1 MAQAAR
7 RSGIPVVPP
16 TSDELPPL
24 VEAKLGVPRLR
35 PQTLPRPRLVRS
47 LGGATGAP
55 LTLVSAPP
63 GYGKTTAVRAWCA
76 SRASPSAWVTLD
88 TRDNDPNRMWR
99 YVATAVDGIRGGL
112 GRGALQRLPRTGG
125 SIESAIDELTNA
137 LASYGEECVI
147 VLDDAHTVTDPDCLA
162 CLDYFVEHLPDA
174 AHLVMITRSDP
185 PLRLAR
191 LRSRRALVELRADE
205 LAFTSAEARSLL
217 VDGAGLTLEPQ
228 EVETLRSRTE
238 GWPAALVLA
247 AIWLDS
253 VGDPS
258 GAIREFGG
266 NQSFVADYL
275 TQEVLQSLDPDMRAF
290 LLRTSVLGRFTAE
303 MCDAVLD
310 RSDSAAVL
318 ARLERA
324 NFLVTRLDH
333 GRWYRIHSLFAEFAA
348 FELAAIDPA
357 AERVLNRRA
366 AEWLYAQRRPVE
378 AAEHAARAGEYE
390 LVARLLA
397 EHHLV
402 LIRTGGARTLLQW
415 VREIP
420 DEQLLGYPS
429 LIVAAATATTMLGQ
443 STLERRRLL
452 GLAARSKARFPDRCG
467 PYVEASAEMVRAA
480 AVDGDV
486 EEAVLAGRRAVE
498 LAEALADDALVASL
512 GAYAHALYFARELD
526 DAWTAALRAVEHPQA
541 ESRPPGHAFARSTLA
556 LVAAEQGR
564 LASARI
570 HAEKARSILAG
581 VGSRRS
587 WLGAHASA
595 AFGLVLAGEGHLA
608 EAERELATAQHLFSD
623 EVATL
628 HQAWVLLHLARVRC
642 RRGRLDEADAAV
654 RAAREVMGELPECGS
669 LSALSWEV
677 ESALAEAT
685 IRADSGK
692 LLTAPSDAE
701 FAVLRLLDSDL
712 SVTTIA
718 KGLYLSPNTVRS
730 HTRALYRKLGVNSRA
745 GAVAR
750 AESLGLLEQTRSRM

>member
-1 MAQAAR
+1 MLPRRDGANGKTERNPRGSAHQRR
-7 RSGIPVVPP
+7 RSHLWWRP
-16 TSDELPPL
+16 SSAFLACE
-24 VEAKLGVPRLR
+24 

-47 LGGATGAP
+47 LEGAAGAP

-76 SRASPSAWVTLD
+76 SRARPSAWVTLD

-125 SIESAIDELTNA
+125 PIESAIDELTNA

-174 AHLVMITRSDP
+174 ARLVMITRSDP

-258 GAIREFGG
+258 EAIREFGG
-266 NQSFVADYL
+266 NQGFVADYL
-275 TQEVLQSLDPDMRAF
+275 TQEVLQSLDPEMRAF

-310 RSDSAAVL
+310 RSDSAVVL

-324 NFLVTRLDH
+324 NFLVTRLEH
-333 GRWYRIHSLFAEFAA
+333 GRWYRIHSLFAEFAG
-348 FELAAIDPA
+348 FELAAIDPG

-402 LIRTGGARTLLQW
+402 LIRTGEARTLLQW

-467 PYVEASAEMVRAA
+467 PYVEATAEMVRAA

-486 EEAVLAGRRAVE
+486 AEAVLAGRRAVE

-512 GAYAHALYFARELD
+512 GAYAHALYFARRARRRLD
-526 DAWTAALRAVEHPQA
+526 GSPQGGGASAGGAAGR
-541 ESRPPGHAFARSTLA
+541 PGHAFARSTLA

-595 AFGLVLAGEGHLA
+595 ALGLVLAGEGHLA
-608 EAERELATAQHLFSD
+608 EAERELAS
-623 EVATL
+623 
-628 HQAWVLLHLARVRC
+628 
-642 RRGRLDEADAAV
+642 AA
-654 RAAREVMGELPECGS
+654 AS
-669 LSALSWEV
+669 LQ
-677 ESALAEAT
+677 
-685 IRADSGK
+685 R
-692 LLTAPSDAE
+692 
-701 FAVLRLLDSDL
+701 
-712 SVTTIA
+712 
-718 KGLYLSPNTVRS
+718 
-730 HTRALYRKLGVNSRA
+730 
-745 GAVAR
+745 
-750 AESLGLLEQTRSRM
+750 